1 MPIRACRNLLLL
13 CPVPVL
19 AESPLNGENNH
30 RVGISPGYI
39 YSCQYAKGSVPAVNQ
54 FQRVVWLARRNFVR
68 GTFSNLATIFLV
80 SVNCLVFFIWY
91 LHKFAANPAL
101 ASDTSAF
108 LALSELLLIV
118 LLVMNFFSL
127 LVIFWLINKV
137 RYHEIGLLRGIGARR
152 SFIFKLLL
160 VETQFIVL
168 SSGVLAIL
176 LGVLF
181 VKTQGQVL
189 APFFAPV
196 GLGTL
201 LLAGGAALGSTMVAA
216 TLAALYPA
224 IVICSVEPYTAIR
237 NRE

>member
-1 MPIRACRNLLLL
+1 M
-13 CPVPVL
+13 
-19 AESPLNGENNH
+19 
-30 RVGISPGYI
+30 
-39 YSCQYAKGSVPAVNQ
+39 NQ

-80 SVNCLVFFIWY
+80 SVNCLVFFMWY
-91 LHKFAANPAL
+91 LHRLAPNPAFSGDRL
-101 ASDTSAF
+101 PV
-108 LALSELLLIV
+108 LGLSELLLIV

-127 LVIFWLINKV
+127 LVIFWLINRV

-152 SFIFKLLL
+152 LFIFKLLL

-168 SSGVLAIL
+168 SGAVISAVL
-176 LGVLF
+176 GFVL
-181 VKTQGQVL
+181 VQAREDVL
-189 APFFAPV
+189 APFFASA
-196 GLGTL
+196 GFGTV
-201 LLAGGAALGSTMVAA
+201 LAAGAAALGSTMVAA